1 VIGFSDPD
9 PGASLAHRAIDYD
22 PRSEAAQSNNRRG
35 NNVDKCRFP
44 PRKIFAHHKFGTGQ
58 CADGTLPQNTV
69 EYRADGAGSA
79 LRGKGLRALAGW
91 TFRAHLARGKALVK
105 P

>member
-9 PGASLAHRAIDYD
+9 PGGSLAHRAIGYD

-44 PRKIFAHHKFGTGQ
+44 HQKIFAHHKFGI
-58 CADGTLPQNTV
+58 A
-69 EYRADGAGSA
+69 
-79 LRGKGLRALAGW
+79 
-91 TFRAHLARGKALVK
+91 
-105 P
+105 